1 MPFSYSNNFALIR
14 LFNFLETR
22 QAPDT
27 WKIFLQIEQP
37 KRTMANW
44 MPDSVKKA
52 VFSKKGYNQ
61 YGLYHDDLY
70 VEDDEDVHEALRRL
84 PPQLQASLSVGRK

>member
-1 MPFSYSNNFALIR
+1 
-14 LFNFLETR
+14 
-22 QAPDT
+22 
-27 WKIFLQIEQP
+27 
-37 KRTMANW
+37 MANW